1 MVFLFEIWDIS
12 LSARILIF
20 KYPVFTTFQAM
31 DIDEILKR
39 AETQDSHEGST
50 SMGEELLSQ
59 FKVR

>member
-1 MVFLFEIWDIS
+1 MFLFRFWNMS
-12 LSARILIF
+12 LSAEILIF
-20 KYPVFTTFQAM
+20 NYPIFTTLQAM

>member
-1 MVFLFEIWDIS
+1 MVFLFEIWNIS